1 MVDFAGWA
9 LPVSYPDLSHVESH
23 LHTRKV
29 CTIFPVVSFE
39 IVFHL
44 DVGALHQP
52 PTRTFDKIY
61 NLQGVSI
68 FDVSHMLQLHIHGKD
83 RIKFIESILGK

>member
-29 CTIFPVVSFE
+29 GTSLFDNFMNIISECLPYSRVS
-39 IVFHL
+39 V
-44 DVGALHQP
+44 
-52 PTRTFDKIY
+52 Y
-61 NLQGVSI
+61 S
-68 FDVSHMLQLHIHGKD
+68 MLVTCYSYISTEK
-83 RIKFIESILGK
+83 IESNSSSQF

>member
-29 CTIFPVVSFE
+29 ISSAQ
-39 IVFHL
+39 FHL
-44 DVGALHQP
+44 LFNSISFVESS
-52 PTRTFDKIY
+52 FDSV
-61 NLQGVSI
+61 LFFWPQMCCS
-68 FDVSHMLQLHIHGKD
+68 
-83 RIKFIESILGK
+83 